1 MDIMQE
7 FEKDILN
14 KNKDV
19 LQRLKCNNPLN
30 QDSVDMFS
38 RVKNALSKGYPVYA
52 IVEHDNVTRNVEII
66 DSGRWDADSVT
77 VKQNDGTEY
86 QVPITSVKMVKF

>member
-7 FEKDILN
+7 FKKDILN

-30 QDSVDMFS
+30 QDSADMFS

-66 DSGRWDADSVT
+66 DSGRWDADSVK
-77 VKQNDGTEY
+77 VKLRNGSELSVHIDC
-86 QVPITSVKMVKF
+86 VKMVKC

>member
-1 MDIMQE
+1 MQE
-7 FEKDILN
+7 FEKDILD

>member
-38 RVKNALSKGYPVYA
+38 RVKNALSKGYTVYA

>member
-38 RVKNALSKGYPVYA
+38 QVKNALSKGYPVYA

-77 VKQNDGTEY
+77 VKRNDGTEY